1 MSDFKNWLVEQI
13 IKCPN
18 ITFGSLHR
26 DACHSKEIIYNSHD
40 GSLDKTLKEL
50 ISDGLITQKVVNY
63 NTNSLFLYQNY
74 SIENTITH
82 YNLGKQLLRDEKLN
96 ILFDEFN

>member
-50 ISDGLITQKVVNY
+50 ISEGLITQKVVNY
-63 NTNSLFLYQNY
+63 NT
-74 SIENTITH
+74 TH

-96 ILFDEFN
+96 ILFEEFN